1 MEMDL
6 LTCPV
11 YAAKAMQNPAP
22 DRELPKTPVSPQIAK
37 QIIMDELS
45 LDRRVRLNMATFVT
59 SWMEPQADELMVEGM
74 RKNLVDLDVY
84 GQSAEFHKRCVNIV
98 GNLLNAPDPGKGK
111 DYVGVGTIGSS
122 EAIMLAL
129 LAMKFK
135 WRRKRES
142 LGLPTDRPN
151 LIFGANAHISWS
163 KACLYFD
170 IEPRKA
176 PVSEDCLV
184 LTAERVME
192 LIDDRTVGIA
202 LMFASTINGEYEDVK
217 SIHDAVQQANLEIP
231 IHVDAASGGFVAP
244 FITPDLLWDFR
255 LPGVRSINT
264 SGHKFGLVY
273 AGIGWAIFRDT
284 EDLPKELVF
293 HI

>member
-59 SWMEPQADELMVEGM
+59 SWMEPQADELTVEGM

-111 DYVGVGTIGSS
+111 DYVG
-122 EAIMLAL
+122 LD
-129 LAMKFK
+129 
-135 WRRKRES
+135 RRKPS
-142 LGLPTDRPN
+142 CLP
-151 LIFGANAHISWS
+151 
-163 KACLYFD
+163 C
-170 IEPRKA
+170 
-176 PVSEDCLV
+176 
-184 LTAERVME
+184 
-192 LIDDRTVGIA
+192 
-202 LMFASTINGEYEDVK
+202 
-217 SIHDAVQQANLEIP
+217 
-231 IHVDAASGGFVAP
+231 
-244 FITPDLLWDFR
+244 
-255 LPGVRSINT
+255 
-264 SGHKFGLVY
+264 
-273 AGIGWAIFRDT
+273 
-284 EDLPKELVF
+284 
-293 HI
+293 